1 MDDIGTYEVE
11 GLHILNVP
19 ASSKKRI
26 LKHVQNNVP
35 FNKQDRIEIINDF
48 YATEF
53 VKSVMLKTEG
63 NIEII
68 KDSDVEALKAEFQ
81 KWVEAL
87 GVTEQIDNVDLMG
100 IINIVLYKIE
110 LVEHV
115 ELTQCERLFG
125 FAEQW
130 R

>member
-1 MDDIGTYEVE
+1 
-11 GLHILNVP
+11 
-19 ASSKKRI
+19 
-26 LKHVQNNVP
+26 
-35 FNKQDRIEIINDF
+35 
-48 YATEF
+48 
-53 VKSVMLKTEG
+53 MLKTED

-68 KDSDVEALKAEFQ
+68 QDSDVEALKAEFQ

-87 GVTEQIDNVDLMG
+87 GVTEGIDNVDLMG
-100 IINIVLYKIE
+100 IINVILYKIE
-110 LVEHV
+110 LVEQV